1 MLYETFKENNDNGDP
16 AGESSRLDFV
26 RAITYFGYKF
36 SDRALFN
43 SEIEF
48 EHASTELSGSVS
60 VEFAY
65 LDFLFNPQANLRA
78 GMLLVPMGF
87 MNELHEP
94 PTFLTTT
101 RPVVEHDVVPSTWR
115 ANGAGLYGEFGNGLS
130 YRAYVTESLR
140 GIADEEAGIG
150 GFTAMNGP
158 YEARQNGSESLFD
171 DVAFSGRL
179 EWAGSGGRVGVS
191 AFTGG
196 TSQNAP
202 TVLGADFTA
211 LATIVEGHA
220 EYKNKG
226 WWLRALGARGLVD
239 EAAEL
244 NDVNGYVGDE
254 SVGSK
259 TYGAYVTASHEL
271 LSIFDKS
278 ASTSLWPFV
287 QYERLNTQ
295 DEVPSGFSKNPAT
308 DRKAWTF
315 GAAFYPDPQ
324 IVIKADYRDG
334 WTPNGSAVDRFALS
348 MGYLF

>member
-1 MLYETFKENNDNGDP
+1 
-16 AGESSRLDFV
+16 V

-36 SDRALFN
+36 SDKALFN
-43 SEIEF
+43 SEVEF

-65 LDFLFNPQANLRA
+65 LDFLFKPAVNARA
-78 GMLLVPMGF
+78 GMVLVPMGF

-115 ANGAGLYGEFGNGLS
+115 ANGAGLYGEFANGLS
-130 YRAYVTESLR
+130 YRAYLTESLR
-140 GIADEEAGIG
+140 GVAAEDAGVAG
-150 GFTAMNGP
+150 YTAESGP

-179 EWAGSGGRVGVS
+179 EWAGNGGRVGIS

-196 TSQNAP
+196 TAQNA
-202 TVLGADFTA
+202 TTLLGEEFTA
-211 LATIVEGHA
+211 RRRSSGPRRVQ
-220 EYKNKG
+220 NKG

-239 EAAEL
+239 EADKL
-244 NDVNGYVGDE
+244 NDANGYVGDA

-259 TYGAYVTASHEL
+259 SYGAYVTASHEL
-271 LSIFDKS
+271 LSLFDKG

-287 QYERLNTQ
+287 QYERLDTQ
-295 DEVPSGFSKNPAT
+295 DEVPAGFTKNAAN
-308 DRKAWTF
+308 DRKSWTF

-324 IVIKADYRDG
+324 IVLKADYRNS
-334 WTPNGSAVDRFALS
+334 WTPDGSALDRFGVSL
-348 MGYLF
+348 GYLF